1 MNRIAQFMTVSRSR
15 FEQDWC
21 FDSPCPYDELVLP
34 RRATAGSAG
43 YDFFAP
49 MDFEIAAGA
58 SIKIPT
64 GIRAKIEEGWV
75 LVILPRSGQGFKYRI
90 QLYNTAGVIDSD
102 YRGEIC
108 AVFLGTCADLQY
120 KVGDRIA
127 QMIIL
132 PIPAVEYQF
141 AEELSTTER
150 GTGGYGSTG
159 K

>member
-1 MNRIAQFMTVSRSR
+1 MLLTNCV
-15 FEQDWC
+15 
-21 FDSPCPYDELVLP
+21 
-34 RRATAGSAG
+34 
-43 YDFFAP
+43 
-49 MDFEIAAGA
+49 
-58 SIKIPT
+58 
-64 GIRAKIEEGWV
+64 
-75 LVILPRSGQGFKYRI
+75 
-90 QLYNTAGVIDSD
+90 GVIDSD